1 VDVFCRVKDV
11 EREAP
16 HSRSHGSRDDRLGIN
31 DRISRRDFLNGV
43 LLTGAGLLLHNK
55 SPVISPAD
63 AFNGYGGIGDYS
75 HSNGNTWE
83 VLSAG
88 HAMRDGAFESQ
99 IARAT
104 DTGEIYDLV
113 AVGGGISGLAAAIF
127 FQKYKGGRALVI
139 DNHPIFG
146 GEAKRNEF
154 RVDGQRLI
162 AHQGSAIFLVPK
174 KGGYTDQFY
183 DMIGMDRRSF
193 SYQTWRGP
201 TPEIPVSHSPYDVA
215 DQKHYGFYFGPQFGS
230 PTGTWVMDPWGRR
243 LEGAPISE
251 SAKAELLRWGTSRL
265 PFAGPKVEGDAISR
279 QLDSITLEDH
289 LIARYN
295 ISRETVHKYLSPTEG
310 GGYGLGPDALSAYCN
325 YAIENQFPEDGDD
338 ELGDQMFPDG
348 NTGFARLMVK
358 TLIPDAIAGPRTVDA
373 TWQNRVNFRAL
384 DRASQPTRIRLNST
398 VVRVEHAGN
407 PSSAPQVVITYV
419 KGGRLY
425 KVKARSVV
433 MANGSW
439 TTKHVVNDLPASHR
453 EAYAQFYR
461 SPCLMANIAVRN
473 WRFLYKM
480 GLSGCRWFGGLGDY
494 LNVKKAALVGN
505 EPRTIDPDSP
515 TVLTIKV
522 LFAEPG
528 LPIGEQGARGRAK
541 LLSTSFAQYE
551 RAFREQMSD
560 MFAPGGFN
568 PRKDIAGIILNR
580 WGHAYVNP
588 QPGFFFGLN
597 GKPAPRDLLRN
608 QPHGRIAFANTDLAG
623 ASDHRNSIREA
634 DRAVKQLVG
643 A

>member
-1 VDVFCRVKDV
+1 MI
-11 EREAP
+11 
-16 HSRSHGSRDDRLGIN
+16 SHTGNRDGLGLN
-31 DRISRRDFLNGV
+31 DPISRRDFLNGV
-43 LLTGAGLLLHNK
+43 LLTGAGLLLHDK
-55 SPVISPAD
+55 APTISPDD
-63 AFNGYGGIGDYS
+63 AFNGYGGIGDYA

-99 IARAT
+99 IAKAT

-127 FQKYKGGRALVI
+127 FQKYKGGGALVI

-154 RVDGQRLI
+154 LVDGQRLT
-162 AHQGSAIFLVPK
+162 AHQGSAIFLVPG
-174 KGGYTDQFY
+174 KGGYTDRFY

-193 SYQTWRGP
+193 DYQTWRGP
-201 TPEIPVSHSPYDVA
+201 APEIPVSHSPYDVA
-215 DQKHYGFYFGPQFGS
+215 DQKHYGFYFGPQFGTR
-230 PTGTWVMDPWGRR
+230 PGVWVMDPWGRR

-251 SAKAELLRWGTSRL
+251 SAKAELLRWGTGRV
-265 PFAGPKVEGDAISR
+265 PFEGPKTEGDAISR

-289 LIARYN
+289 LMARYN
-295 ISRETVHKYLSPTEG
+295 LSRDTVRKYLSPTEG

-338 ELGDQMFPDG
+338 KLGDQMFPDG
-348 NTGFARLMVK
+348 NSGFARLMVK
-358 TLIPDAIAGPRTVDA
+358 TLVPDAIAGARTVDA
-373 TWQNRVNFRAL
+373 VWQNRVSFRTL
-384 DRASQPTRIRLNST
+384 DRAGQPTRIRLNST
-398 VVRVEHAGN
+398 VVRVQHAGD
-407 PSSAPQVVITYV
+407 PASAPHVVITYV
-419 KGGRLY
+419 KGGLLY
-425 KVKARSVV
+425 KVRARSVV

-439 TTKHVVNDLPASHR
+439 TTKHIVRDLPSAHR

-494 LNVKKAALVGN
+494 LNVRRMALVGN
-505 EPRTIDPDSP
+505 EPRTISPDSP
-515 TVLTIKV
+515 TVLNIKV
-522 LFAEPG
+522 LFAQPG
-528 LPIGEQGARGRAK
+528 LPIGEQGAQGRTK
-541 LLSTSFAQYE
+541 LLGTSFAQYE
-551 RAFREQMSD
+551 RAFREQMAD
-560 MFAPGGFN
+560 MFAPGGFD
-568 PRKDIAGIILNR
+568 PRRDIAGIILNR

-588 QPGFFFGLN
+588 QPGFFFGTN
-597 GKPAPRDLLRN
+597 GKPAPRDVLRN

-634 DRAVKQLVG
+634 DRAVKQLLAV
-643 A
+643 